1 MDEQQEHSQQLT
13 VTGRPAATMRMP
25 AFAQA
30 QGCGRATWWIELQH
44 QILAL
49 RSANR
54 RSQGTTA

>member
-44 QILAL
+44 QILAP